1 MSNKEETFI
10 VYYAL
15 RQIKKVD
22 GVSYVNLHSDRERR
36 NVIGRA
42 LYVTNSLQD
51 FGLGRAWSVQT
62 ATWFF
67 GEDAKDVLM
76 FQDNSATKDGVL
88 PEGKTLYQILGGQ
101 GKYLGAT
108 GTIEFD
114 VNRAGLRTMTV
125 RVKLA

>member
-42 LYVTNSLQD
+42 LYVTNSVED
-51 FGLGRAWSVQT
+51 FGLGRSWTAQT
-62 ATWFF
+62 ATWFL
-67 GEDAKDVLM
+67 GEKDVLM
-76 FQDNSATKDGVL
+76 FQDNSLTKDGIL
-88 PEGKTLYQILGGQ
+88 PEGKTVYQILGGQ

-114 VNRAGLRTMTV
+114 INKAGLRTMTV